1 MSLCYDT
8 EKWIMISLASVA
20 ITLVIGLVSL
30 AHGQELNMT
39 QQSERERHVVNP
51 NLVPESDETIQ
62 HVIDYCFEHATTS
75 LNPIQDLIN
84 AGMIS
89 SNFAGTDCKSIQSEI
104 TNRDYQR
111 RYEAFAEESRQKLA
125 DAFGIK

>member
-1 MSLCYDT
+1 
-8 EKWIMISLASVA
+8 MISLASVA

-39 QQSERERHVVNP
+39 QQSERERHAVNP

>member
-1 MSLCYDT
+1 
-8 EKWIMISLASVA
+8 
-20 ITLVIGLVSL
+20 
-30 AHGQELNMT
+30 
-39 QQSERERHVVNP
+39 
-51 NLVPESDETIQ
+51 
-62 HVIDYCFEHATTS
+62 
-75 LNPIQDLIN
+75 
-84 AGMIS
+84 MIS

>member
-8 EKWIMISLASVA
+8 EKWMMISLASVA

>member
-89 SNFAGTDCKSIQSEI
+89 SNFAGTVCKSIQSEI

>member
-84 AGMIS
+84 AGIIS